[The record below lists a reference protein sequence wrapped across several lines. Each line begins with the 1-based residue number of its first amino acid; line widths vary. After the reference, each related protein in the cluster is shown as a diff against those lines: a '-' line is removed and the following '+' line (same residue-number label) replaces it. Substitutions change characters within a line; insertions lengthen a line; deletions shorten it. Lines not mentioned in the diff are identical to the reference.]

1 MLPHFI
7 ARIKKDS
14 AFRTTLFLCLS
25 FLCNMAYAAFLLVAG
40 VIYSSNWFFTVAV
53 YYALLSIVRIF
64 VFRQLNPLK
73 PLTAKIKTVR
83 ACGVFLF
90 LINVSVSGMMFLL
103 LRERTV
109 AIYHEITVITLATY
123 TFSAL
128 AFSIFGTA
136 KYVRADDH
144 VFTCCKTISLVCAN
158 VSMVTL
164 TNTMLRT
171 WGAENHTLRKVI
183 MPLLCG
189 TVAIL
194 IIVYALV
201 LIHTANERLR
211 SLSYEQKRE

>member
-7 ARIKKDS
+7 ARMKKDS
-14 AFRTTLFLCLS
+14 AYRTTLFLCLS
-25 FLCNMAYAAFLLVAG
+25 FLCNTAYAAFLLVAG
-40 VIYSSNWFFTVAV
+40 IIYSSTWFFAVAV
-53 YYALLSIVRIF
+53 YYALLAIVRIF
-64 VFRQLNPLK
+64 VFRQLSPK
-73 PLTAKIKTVR
+73 KSLTAKIKTVR

-90 LINVSVSGMMFLL
+90 LINVAVSGMMFLL
-103 LRERTV
+103 LNERTAV
-109 AIYHEITVITLATY
+109 GYHEITVITLAAY

-136 KYVRADDH
+136 KYARADDH

-164 TNTMLRT
+164 SSTMLAT

-211 SLSYEQKRE
+211 SLSYEQKRK